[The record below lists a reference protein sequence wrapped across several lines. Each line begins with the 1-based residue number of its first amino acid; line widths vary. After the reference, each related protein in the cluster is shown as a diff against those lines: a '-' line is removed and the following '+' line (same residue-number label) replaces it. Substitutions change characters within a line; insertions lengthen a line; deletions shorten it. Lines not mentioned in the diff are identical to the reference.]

1 MNKPLSFSLLAVL
14 LLAACGGPTASP
26 TPSGGPTGSPGP
38 TGSHGPSPTP
48 SPSPTPTFGADQ
60 ISHPTGGADLVLQ
73 MEQGGGLMGWGFF
86 ITQAPS
92 FSLYGDGTV
101 IIQPSGAATRLVGAG
116 LPPFRQA
123 RMSEEQVQAL
133 LRFALGQGRLLGAR
147 ASYGQMGCADCGST
161 VFKINA
167 ADISKTISIDALG
180 MAEVPAD
187 SADRAGFMALAE
199 TLGGFEARMDA
210 GEMGEV
216 TTYDP
221 PVYRVVMLEAQPGQG
236 EPIAWPWTDVA
247 WEDFASVEQGFQLE
261 AVLTLEQVAQ
271 VVEVPSGGHNGIIV
285 EAPND
290 KLWSLG
296 VRPLL
301 PDEIAAAGQG

>member
-1 MNKPLSFSLLAVL
+1 MNKPLSFSLLVV
-14 LLAACGGPTASP
+14 LLAACGGPSASP
-26 TPSGGPTGSPGP
+26 TPSGGPTGSP
-38 TGSHGPSPTP
+38 GPSPTP

-60 ISHPTGGADLVLQ
+60 ISHPTGAADLVLQ

-101 IIQPSGAATRLVGAG
+101 IVQPARGGTRPADAG

-123 RMSEEQVQAL
+123 RMDEEQVQAL

-147 ASYGQMGCADCGST
+147 LSYAQNSCADCGST
-161 VFKINA
+161 IFKINA
-167 ADISKTISIDALG
+167 ADINKTVSIDALG

-187 SADRAGFMALAE
+187 AADRAGFMALAE
-199 TLGGFEARMDA
+199 TLSGFEARMAA
-210 GEMGEV
+210 GELGPV

-221 PVYRVVMLEAQPGQG
+221 PVYRVVMLEAQLGQG
-236 EPIAWPWTDVA
+236 EPIAWPWDDATL
-247 WEDFASVEQGFQLE
+247 EDFAPVEQGFQLQ
-261 AVLTLEQVAQ
+261 AVLTREQVALITA
-271 VVEVPSGGHNGIIV
+271 VPSGGDNGIIV